1 MKKGNAIE
9 LKNVSKAFKLEV
21 RSDKKGMLG
30 KNKVVTTS
38 SVVFENLNL
47 EVKKGEVLGVLG
59 RNGSGKST
67 LLSMMAKILEPDSG
81 TVEIDGKV
89 ASILALGMGFHGE
102 MSGRENIYLKGE
114 LYGFS
119 RKEMDAK
126 VEEIIDFTGI
136 RKYIDNPL
144 KTYSSGMSGRLAFAI
159 MLHVNADVMLVDEVL
174 STGDASYSAK
184 ASAAFKKIMKQ
195 GKTVVFVSHNM
206 SAVTEMCSRVIWIEK
221 GKIVA
226 QGNPKVVCAKYTKA
240 LSESYDVIYDQ
251 AQSGVAAAQYRLAL
265 MYRDGKDVE
274 KDDEQYKEWMKRA
287 ADQGHVDAQ
296 VAYADILC
304 ESGTEEDLSEA
315 LILYQA
321 AAEKG
326 NGSARM
332 KISSFAGDSEADPDR
347 AEILDL
353 CKCLADSGNPLDV
366 TRYAAVL
373 LKTAWNEEDRRKSYE
388 KYMEASADGNP
399 DVFYQLAIM
408 RRDGIGTSK
417 STDGYIEMLQKAA
430 EAGHLKSMAD
440 LASIYQ
446 EGKLIEPDEKKA
458 FEWHMKAARN
468 GSVPSQYQ
476 VACMY
481 RDGEGVE
488 MDRGKSEKWFR
499 IYSHAII
506 AQYQQV
512 VADVVKNRP
521 GIDADPDELI
531 MKSAMAFNPKAITAL
546 ASIYVSG
553 SNKIADRERAKEC
566 YLKAAEQPG
575 NPRIILGD
583 MYYEG
588 NIFEQDFVKA
598 AELYLE
604 CSYLLDPNRC
614 YRLYLMLKDGIGV
627 EKNEAEA
634 QKYLKRA
641 ATKGHREARRILGL
655 SY

>member
-9 LKNVSKAFKLEV
+9 LKNVSKSFRLEV
-21 RSDKKGMLG
+21 MSDKKGKLG
-30 KNKVVTTS
+30 KNKTVTTS
-38 SVVFENLNL
+38 NVVFENLSL

-67 LLSMMAKILEPDSG
+67 LLSIMAKILEPDSG
-81 TVEIDGKV
+81 TVEVEGKV

-119 RKEMDAK
+119 RKEMDEK

-184 ASAAFKKIMKQ
+184 ASTAFKKIMKQ

-226 QGNPKVVCAKYTKA
+226 EGKPKVVCAKYTKA
-240 LSESYDVIYDQ
+240 LSESYDVVYDQ
-251 AQSGVAAAQYRLAL
+251 ALSGVASAQYRLAM

-274 KDDEQYKEWMKRA
+274 KDDEQYKEWMKKA

-296 VAYADILC
+296 VAYADILYD
-304 ESGTEEDLSEA
+304 SGTEEDLSEA
-315 LILYQA
+315 LILYQSA
-321 AAEKG
+321 ADKG
-326 NGSARM
+326 NSSARM
-332 KISSFAGDSEADPDR
+332 KVSSFAGSNESDPDR
-347 AEILDL
+347 AEILEI
-353 CKCLADSGNPLDV
+353 CRAMAESGNPSDV

-373 LKTAWNEEDRRKSYE
+373 LKTAWNEEDRKKAYE
-388 KYMEASADGNP
+388 KYMEASEDGNP
-399 DVFYQLAIM
+399 DVYYQLAIM
-408 RRDGIGTSK
+408 RRDGIGTKK
-417 STDGYIEMLQKAA
+417 STDGYLEMLHKAA
-430 EAGHLKSMAD
+430 EAGHLKSMSD
-440 LASIYQ
+440 LATMYQ
-446 EGKLIEPDEKKA
+446 EGKLLEPDEKKA
-458 FEWHMKAARN
+458 FRWHMKAARN
-468 GSVPSQYQ
+468 GSVSSQYR

-488 MDRGKSEKWFR
+488 MDKEKSEKWFH
-499 IYSHAII
+499 IYSHAVI
-506 AQYQQV
+506 AQYQMV
-512 VADVVKNRP
+512 AADVIKFRP
-521 GIDADPDELI
+521 GTDADPDELI
-531 MKSAMAFNPKAITAL
+531 TKAAMAYNPRAITAL
-546 ASIYVSG
+546 ASIYASG
-553 SNKIADRERAKEC
+553 SNRIADKERAKQC

-575 NPRIILGD
+575 TPRMILGD

-588 NIFEQDFVKA
+588 RIFDQDFAKA
-598 AELYLE
+598 AEMYLS
-604 CSYLLDPNRC
+604 CSYVLDLDRC
-614 YRLYLMLKDGIGV
+614 YRMYLMFKDGIGV
-627 EKNEAEA
+627 EKDMAEA
-634 QKYLKRA
+634 KKYLKRA
-641 ATKGHREARRILGL
+641 AAKGHREARRILGL